1 MGLEPLMHSAL
12 EPIRASRQVP
22 WRRLLGYLRPHRGKL
37 AIALAALT
45 ISSAASLAFPMLI
58 GQTIGNVLEQG
69 NQTQLNRFTLL
80 LVGLFGVMAV
90 AGFVQIYFMGVIG
103 ERIVYDLRTGL
114 YQRLLTLSLAYYSQH
129 RVGELLSRLS
139 NDVTLV
145 RAMLTTNITTLLSSI
160 ISLVGSVVIVFT
172 LNPGLTLFIL
182 LLVPALIGVAFLFGR
197 PLERL
202 AKRVQD
208 QLAAATVTVEEGL
221 SGIRTVK
228 GFGREPFENQ
238 RYQGALTLTLTTA
251 LRLIAARAGFGS
263 LMLLL
268 GFGSLTA
275 ILWFGGRQVIAG
287 TMSVGMMTSFL
298 IYGFLIAAGMGNLA
312 GLYAE
317 LRAATGAIARVFEIM
332 DTEPTVVEAP
342 DAQPM
347 PPIEGRIS
355 FENVSFG
362 YTSNLTP
369 ATADGDGLVLSDIS
383 LEIAPGEIVA
393 LVGPSGAG
401 KTTLCN
407 LIPRFYD
414 PDQGHIRI
422 DGIDLRT
429 ATEHS
434 LRSQIGLVPQETLLF
449 GGSVRENIRY
459 GRLNATE
466 EEIVAAAQA
475 AYAHDFILALPQG
488 YDTPVGERGTNLSG
502 GQRQRVAIARAIL
515 KDPAIL
521 LLDEA
526 TSSLDNESERFVQA
540 ALERLMVDRTTLI
553 IAHRLS
559 TIQAAHRVV
568 VMDRGRIVEVGSHD
582 ELLAQGGLYARLY
595 LMQFAAEDSP
605 PQREAADIWPE
616 GDWAVVG
623 WPWAQPAGS

>member
-1 MGLEPLMHSAL
+1 VGLEALMQSLFGPA
-12 EPIRASRQVP
+12 RATRQVP
-22 WRRLLGYLRPHRGKL
+22 WRRLLSYLRPHLGKL
-37 AIALAALT
+37 AVALIALT
-45 ISSAASLAFPMLI
+45 ISSAASLAFPLLI
-58 GQTIGNVLEQG
+58 GQTIGDVLEQG
-69 NQTQLNRFTLL
+69 NQAQLNRFTLL

-90 AGFVQIYFMGVIG
+90 AGFVQSYFMGVIG
-103 ERIVYDLRTGL
+103 ERVVYDLRTGL

-160 ISLVGSVVIVFT
+160 ITLVGSVVIVFT

-208 QLAAATVTVEEGL
+208 QLAASTVTVEEGL

-228 GFGREPFENQ
+228 SFGREPFENQ
-238 RYQGALTLTLTTA
+238 RYQGALTLTLNTA

-268 GFGSLTA
+268 GFGSLAA

-287 TMSVGMMTSFL
+287 SMSAGMITSFL
-298 IYGFLIAAGMGNLA
+298 IYGFLIASGMGGLA

-317 LRAATGAIARVFEIM
+317 LRAATGAISRVFEIM

-347 PPIEGRIS
+347 PPIQGRIS

-362 YTSNLTP
+362 YTSDQTP
-369 ATADGDGLVLSDIS
+369 AAADGAGLVLRSIS

-414 PDQGHIRI
+414 PDQGVLRI
-422 DGIDLRT
+422 DGIDLRAVT
-429 ATEHS
+429 KHS

-459 GRLNATE
+459 GRLDATE

-488 YDTPVGERGTNLSG
+488 YDTPVGERGANLSG
-502 GQRQRVAIARAIL
+502 GQRQRVSIARAIL
-515 KDPAIL
+515 KNPAIL

-540 ALERLMVDRTTLI
+540 ALERLMADRTTLI

-568 VMDRGRIVEVGSHD
+568 VMDGGRIVEIGTHE
-582 ELLAQGGLYARLY
+582 ELLAQGGLYAKLY
-595 LMQFAAEDSP
+595 LMQFAEDGNTP
-605 PQREAADIWPE
+605 RREVIDIWPE
-616 GDWAVVG
+616 GDWAVAG
-623 WPWAQPAGS
+623 WPWT

>member
-1 MGLEPLMHSAL
+1 MPNLIEPLRS
-12 EPIRASRQVP
+12 SRQVP

-37 AIALAALT
+37 LVALVALA
-45 ISSAASLAFPMLI
+45 ISSAASLAFPLLI
-58 GQTIGNVLEQG
+58 GQTIGDVLEQG
-69 NQTQLNRFTLL
+69 NQAQLNQFTLL
-80 LVGLFGVMAV
+80 LVGLFGVMAL
-90 AGFVQIYFMGVIG
+90 AGFVQTYFIGVIG
-103 ERIVYDLRTGL
+103 ERIVYDLRTAL

-129 RVGELLSRLS
+129 RVGELISRIS

-172 LNPGLTLFIL
+172 LNPGLTAFIL
-182 LLVPALIGVAFLFGR
+182 VLVPALIVAAFLFGR

-228 GFGREPFENQ
+228 SFSREPFENQ
-238 RYQGALTLTLTTA
+238 RYQGALTLTLNTA
-251 LRLIAARAGFGS
+251 LRAIAARAGFGS

-287 TMSVGMMTSFL
+287 TMSAGMMTSFL
-298 IYGFLIAAGMGNLA
+298 IYGFLIAGGMGNLA

-317 LRAATGAIARVFEIM
+317 LRAATGAITRVFEIM

-347 PPIEGRIS
+347 PPIQGRIT
-355 FENVSFG
+355 FEGVSFG
-362 YTSNLTP
+362 YSSNQTLD
-369 ATADGDGLVLSDIS
+369 AVDGDGQVLSDIA
-383 LEIAPGEIVA
+383 LEIASGEIVA

-414 PDQGHIRI
+414 PDQGVLRI

-429 ATEHS
+429 VTKQS

-459 GRLNATE
+459 GRLDATE

-488 YDTPVGERGTNLSG
+488 YDTLVGERGANLSG
-502 GQRQRVAIARAIL
+502 GQRQRVSIARAIL

-540 ALERLMVDRTTLI
+540 ALERLMANRTTLI

-559 TIQAAHRVV
+559 TIQAAHRVI
-568 VMDRGRIVEVGSHD
+568 VMDGGRIVEIGTHD
-582 ELLAQGGLYARLY
+582 QLLAQGGLYAKLY
-595 LMQFAAEDSP
+595 LMQFAENGGSQSAAE
-605 PQREAADIWPE
+605 IWPE

-623 WPWAQPAGS
+623 WPWAQGG

>member
-1 MGLEPLMHSAL
+1 VGLEALMQNLLGPA
-12 EPIRASRQVP
+12 RATRQVP

-37 AIALAALT
+37 AIALVALA
-45 ISSAASLAFPMLI
+45 IGSAASLAFPLLI

-69 NQTQLNRFTLL
+69 NQAQLNRFTLL

-90 AGFVQIYFMGVIG
+90 AGFVQSYFMGVIG
-103 ERIVYDLRTGL
+103 ERVVYDLRTGL

-139 NDVTLV
+139 NDVTQV

-160 ISLVGSVVIVFT
+160 ITLAGSVVIVFT

-228 GFGREPFENQ
+228 SFGREPFESQ
-238 RYQGALTLTLTTA
+238 RYQGALTLTLNTA

-268 GFGSLTA
+268 GFGSLAA

-287 TMSVGMMTSFL
+287 TMSTGMITSFL
-298 IYGFLIAAGMGNLA
+298 IYGFLIASGMGSLA

-317 LRAATGAIARVFEIM
+317 LRAATGAITRVFEIM

-347 PPIEGRIS
+347 PPIQGRVS
-355 FENVSFG
+355 FEGVSFG
-362 YTSNLTP
+362 YTSNLAP
-369 ATADGDGLVLSDIS
+369 ATVDGEGLVLSNLS

-414 PDQGHIRI
+414 PDQGVLRI
-422 DGIDLRT
+422 DGIDLRSVT
-429 ATEHS
+429 KHS

-449 GGSVRENIRY
+449 GSSVRENIRY
-459 GRLNATE
+459 GRLDATE
-466 EEIVAAAQA
+466 EEIIAAAQA

-488 YDTPVGERGTNLSG
+488 YDTPVGERGANLSG
-502 GQRQRVAIARAIL
+502 GQRQRVSIARAIL

-540 ALERLMVDRTTLI
+540 ALERLMADRTTLI

-568 VMDRGRIVEVGSHD
+568 VMDGGRIVEIGTHD
-582 ELLAQGGLYARLY
+582 QLLAQDGLYAKLY
-595 LMQFAAEDSP
+595 LMQFAEDGAGP
-605 PQREAADIWPE
+605 ARRVVDVWPE
-616 GDWAVVG
+616 GDWAVAG
-623 WPWAQPAGS
+623 WPWT

>member
-1 MGLEPLMHSAL
+1 MQNALDPLRST
-12 EPIRASRQVP
+12 RQVP
-22 WRRLLGYLRPHRGKL
+22 WRRLLAYLRPHRGKL
-37 AIALAALT
+37 AIALVALG
-45 ISSAASLAFPMLI
+45 ISSAVSLAFPLLI
-58 GQTIGNVLEQG
+58 GQAIGNVLNQG
-69 NQTQLNRFTLL
+69 DLAQLTRFTLL
-80 LVGLFGVMAV
+80 LVALFAVMAA
-90 AGFVQIYFMGVIG
+90 AGFVQSYFMGVIG
-103 ERIVYDLRTGL
+103 ERVVYDLRTGL
-114 YQRLLTLSLAYYSQH
+114 YQRLLTLSLAYYNQH

-139 NDVTLV
+139 NDVTQV
-145 RAMLTTNITTLLSSI
+145 RAMLTTNITTLLSSVI
-160 ISLVGSVVIVFT
+160 TLVGSVVIVFT
-172 LNPGLTLFIL
+172 LNPGLTVFIL
-182 LLVPALIGVAFLFGR
+182 LLLPALIAAAFLFGR

-208 QLAAATVTVEEGL
+208 QLAAATVTAEEGL

-228 GFGREPFENQ
+228 SFGREPFESG
-238 RYQGALTLTLTTA
+238 RYQGALTQTLHTA

-268 GFGSLTA
+268 GFGSLAA

-287 TMSVGMMTSFL
+287 TMSAGMITSFL
-298 IYGFLIAAGMGNLA
+298 IYGFIIAAGMGNLA

-317 LRAATGAIARVFEIM
+317 LRAATGAITRVFEIM

-342 DAQPM
+342 DAQAM
-347 PPIEGRIS
+347 PPIQGRIS
-355 FENVSFG
+355 FENVSFS
-362 YTSNLTP
+362 YTSNQTP
-369 ATADGDGLVLSDIS
+369 APADGKGLVLTDIS

-414 PDQGHIRI
+414 PDRGSIRI
-422 DGIDLRT
+422 DGADIRT
-429 ATEHS
+429 VTKAS
-434 LRSQIGLVPQETLLF
+434 LRGQIGLVPQETLLF

-459 GRLNATE
+459 GRLDATD
-466 EEIVAAAQA
+466 EEIEAAAQA

-488 YDTPVGERGTNLSG
+488 YDTLVGERGTNLSG

-540 ALERLMVDRTTLI
+540 ALERLMAERTTLI

-568 VMDRGRIVEVGSHD
+568 VMDGGRIVEIGSHD
-582 ELLAQGGLYARLY
+582 ELLAQGGLYAKLY
-595 LMQFAAEDSP
+595 LMQFAEN
-605 PQREAADIWPE
+605 
-616 GDWAVVG
+616 GDAVAGVAVAVG
-623 WPWAQPAGS
+623 AGRVTG

>member
-1 MGLEPLMHSAL
+1 M
-12 EPIRASRQVP
+12 
-22 WRRLLGYLRPHRGKL
+22 
-37 AIALAALT
+37 
-45 ISSAASLAFPMLI
+45 
-58 GQTIGNVLEQG
+58 
-69 NQTQLNRFTLL
+69 
-80 LVGLFGVMAV
+80 
-90 AGFVQIYFMGVIG
+90 
-103 ERIVYDLRTGL
+103 
-114 YQRLLTLSLAYYSQH
+114 
-129 RVGELLSRLS
+129 
-139 NDVTLV
+139 
-145 RAMLTTNITTLLSSI
+145 
-160 ISLVGSVVIVFT
+160 
-172 LNPGLTLFIL
+172 
-182 LLVPALIGVAFLFGR
+182 LVPALIVVAVLFGR

-228 GFGREPFENQ
+228 SFSREPFENQ
-238 RYQGALTLTLTTA
+238 RYQGALTLTLNTA
-251 LRLIAARAGFGS
+251 LRAIAARAGFGS

-287 TMSVGMMTSFL
+287 TMSAGMMTSFL

-312 GLYAE
+312 GTIR
-317 LRAATGAIARVFEIM
+317 RAARGHRRHHPRLR
-332 DTEPTVVEAP
+332 DH
-342 DAQPM
+342 
-347 PPIEGRIS
+347 GHR
-355 FENVSFG
+355 
-362 YTSNLTP
+362 
-369 ATADGDGLVLSDIS
+369 ADGGRGARRPAHAADPGPHQLRERLLWLQQQPGAGHASTAKGRCCATS
-383 LEIAPGEIVA
+383 TLEIAPGEIVA

-414 PDQGHIRI
+414 PDQGVLRI

-429 ATEHS
+429 VTKHS

-459 GRLNATE
+459 GRLDATE

-488 YDTPVGERGTNLSG
+488 YDTLVGERGANLSG
-502 GQRQRVAIARAIL
+502 GQRQRVSIARAIL

-526 TSSLDNESERFVQA
+526 TSSLDNEFERFVQA
-540 ALERLMVDRTTLI
+540 ALERLMTDRTTLI

-559 TIQAAHRVV
+559 TIQAAHRVI
-568 VMDRGRIVEVGSHD
+568 VMDGGRIVEIGTHD
-582 ELLAQGGLYARLY
+582 ELLAQGGLYAKLY
-595 LMQFAAEDSP
+595 LMQFADDGDVPARKVVE
-605 PQREAADIWPE
+605 IWPE
-616 GDWAVVG
+616 GDWAVAG
-623 WPWAQPAGS
+623 WPWAQ

>member
-1 MGLEPLMHSAL
+1 MQNLFEPA
-12 EPIRASRQVP
+12 RATRQVP
-22 WRRLLGYLRPHRGKL
+22 WRRLLGYLRPHLGKL
-37 AIALAALT
+37 AIALAALA
-45 ISSAASLAFPMLI
+45 ISSGVSLAFPLLI
-58 GQTIGNVLEQG
+58 GQTIGSVLEQG
-69 NQTQLNRFTLL
+69 NRAQLNRFTLL
-80 LVGLFGVMAV
+80 LVALFIVMAA
-90 AGFVQIYFMGVIG
+90 AGFVQSYFMGVIG
-103 ERIVYDLRTGL
+103 ERVVYALRAEL
-114 YQRLLTLSLAYYSQH
+114 YQRLLTLSLAFYGQR

-139 NDVTLV
+139 NDVTQV

-160 ISLVGSVVIVFT
+160 ITLIGSVVIVFT

-182 LLVPALIGVAFLFGR
+182 LLVPVLIGVAFLFGR

-202 AKRVQD
+202 ARRMQD
-208 QLAAATVTVEEGL
+208 QLAASTVTVEEGL

-228 GFGREPFENQ
+228 SFGREPFENQ
-238 RYQGALTLTLTTA
+238 RYQGALTLTLNTA

-268 GFGSLTA
+268 GFGSLAA
-275 ILWFGGRQVIAG
+275 ILWFGGQQVIAG
-287 TMSVGMMTSFL
+287 AMSAGMITSFL

-317 LRAATGAIARVFEIM
+317 LRAATGAITRVFEIM

-342 DAQPM
+342 DAQPL
-347 PPIEGRIS
+347 PPIQGRIS
-355 FENVSFG
+355 FEDVCFG
-362 YTSNLTP
+362 YTSQEA
-369 ATADGDGLVLSDIS
+369 ATGDAGLVLRNIS

-414 PDQGHIRI
+414 PDQGSIRI
-422 DGIDLRT
+422 DDIDIRRVT
-429 ATEHS
+429 KDS
-434 LRSQIGLVPQETLLF
+434 LRGQIGLVPQETLLF

-459 GRLNATE
+459 GRLDATE

-488 YDTPVGERGTNLSG
+488 YDTLVGERGTNLSG

-540 ALERLMVDRTTLI
+540 ALERLMAERTTLI

-568 VMDRGRIVEVGSHD
+568 VMDGGRIVEVGAHD
-582 ELLAQGGLYARLY
+582 ELLARGGLYAKLY
-595 LMQFAAEDSP
+595 LMQFAENGGDPA
-605 PQREAADIWPE
+605 QQVADIWPE
-616 GDWAVVG
+616 SDWAVAG
-623 WPWAQPAGS
+623 WPWAQGE

>member
-1 MGLEPLMHSAL
+1 MQNVLEPA
-12 EPIRASRQVP
+12 RASRQVP
-22 WRRLLGYLRPHRGKL
+22 WRRLLGYLRPHLGKL
-37 AIALAALT
+37 LVALIALA
-45 ISSAASLAFPMLI
+45 ISSAASLAFPLLI
-58 GQTIGNVLEQG
+58 GRTIGDVLEQG
-69 NQTQLNRFTLL
+69 NQAQLNRFTLL

-90 AGFVQIYFMGVIG
+90 AGFVQTYFIGVIG
-103 ERIVYDLRTGL
+103 ERIVYDLRTAL
-114 YQRLLTLSLAYYSQH
+114 YDRLLTLSLAYYSQH
-129 RVGELLSRLS
+129 RVGELISRIS

-172 LNPGLTLFIL
+172 LNPGLTVFIL
-182 LLVPALIGVAFLFGR
+182 VLVPALIVAAFLFGR

-228 GFGREPFENQ
+228 SFGREPFENQ
-238 RYQGALTLTLTTA
+238 RYQSALTLTLNTA
-251 LRLIAARAGFGS
+251 LRTIAARAGFGS

-287 TMSVGMMTSFL
+287 TMTAGMMTSFL

-317 LRAATGAIARVFEIM
+317 LRAATGAITRVFEIM
-332 DTEPTVVEAP
+332 DTAPTVVEAP

-347 PPIEGRIS
+347 PPIQGRIS

-362 YTSNLTP
+362 YTSNQAP
-369 ATADGDGLVLSDIS
+369 ATVDGEGLVLSDIS

-414 PDQGHIRI
+414 PDRGVLRI
-422 DGIDLRT
+422 DGIDLRSV
-429 ATEHS
+429 TEHS

-459 GRLNATE
+459 GRLDATE

-475 AYAHDFILALPQG
+475 AYAHDFILTLPQG
-488 YDTPVGERGTNLSG
+488 YDTLVGERGANLSG
-502 GQRQRVAIARAIL
+502 GQRQRVSIARAIL

-540 ALERLMVDRTTLI
+540 ALERLMADRTTLI

-568 VMDRGRIVEVGSHD
+568 VMDGGRIAEVGTHE
-582 ELLAQGGLYARLY
+582 ELLAQRGLYAKLY
-595 LMQFAAEDSP
+595 LMQFAEDTPVHPPAAE
-605 PQREAADIWPE
+605 IWPE
-616 GDWAVVG
+616 GDWAVTG